1 MQNEEWKIVSKR
13 TAVKPARISPTIKK
27 KHNFQYLNKDSKK
40 KDRSKNTMQ
49 NSSENR
55 NQSKKLFVSEIID
68 FQLLPPNRPALVDI
82 VCYGIGSIEK
92 SITSQYQFALMLL
105 FKNLFQITGK
115 IYAYD
120 PILSQVDTEVL
131 THYNIESIKINEKAK
146 RVVTNQTLFYMP
158 HCPLGLYNNLIE
170 ANWDRIKLKDII
182 IVGNRLDFYN
192 ERMITASLER
202 KAPYIIPISFLMA
215 TACISCV
222 FYALKILQIHLFPS
236 TTIQS
241 PAIPDNTFN
250 DLCWQWFPI
259 DRIDSY
265 KEDSEFW
272 TLKRESNEDPEI
284 I

>member
-1 MQNEEWKIVSKR
+1 
-13 TAVKPARISPTIKK
+13 
-27 KHNFQYLNKDSKK
+27 
-40 KDRSKNTMQ
+40 
-49 NSSENR
+49 
-55 NQSKKLFVSEIID
+55 IID
-68 FQLLPPNRPALVDI
+68 FQLLPPNRPTLVDI

-92 SITSQYQFALMLL
+92 SSTSQYQFALMLL

-146 RVVTNQTLFYMP
+146 RAVTNQTLFYMP

-170 ANWDRIKLKDII
+170 ANWDRIKLKDVI

-192 ERMITASLER
+192 ES
-202 KAPYIIPISFLMA
+202 
-215 TACISCV
+215 SCV

-241 PAIPDNTFN
+241 LAIPDSTFN

-259 DRIDSY
+259 DRINAY
-265 KEDSEFW
+265 EEDSEFW
-272 TLKRESNEDPEI
+272 ILKRESDEDPEI